1 MPVVETIPLHE
12 TARERY
18 LTYALSVI
26 TSRAL
31 PDVRDGLK
39 PVQRRILYAMYTGL
53 RLTPES
59 RHRKSATI
67 VGECFVA
74 GTRVSTPGGW
84 RPIEALEIGD
94 DVHTQSGVRPVTAC
108 YVMPPQPLRRVTLR
122 GGRALTCTPGQ
133 PVKVLREDLT
143 LGWTDASDLRPGDA
157 VVLRSTHPG
166 GTPAAPGGFTLD
178 ADLAYLLGFF
188 LADGWLDRDAASG
201 RVRLAWACA
210 DRPIIERIRSIVA
223 RSLGH
228 ESTIEERKG
237 MFWLR
242 VNDSALSAR
251 FAEAFGL
258 LGKVA
263 ATIRVPEAVW
273 TAPPAAVA
281 GFVSGFLDGDGT
293 VHKTRR
299 LIALTSIAEPFLRGV
314 QTLLH
319 GLGIASRLLPYRKTS
334 QPAHYDTEWAL
345 EVTGHSFVRLA
356 ALLHLSAPRKHE
368 RLAACVAERDR
379 FTTEDADRIPFLGPV
394 VMREFQDRH
403 LGGGWYAG
411 PDGRKVRSGL
421 RYPGGAKLRYAD
433 GLADTLE
440 LSFPMLD
447 TLGITRKMDALGM
460 PLAGTLREWQE
471 QGVTFGEVVSVEA
484 APAETTFDIQVE
496 GDHEFVAEGVVV
508 HNCMGKYHPHGDTA
522 IYDAMVRMA
531 QPWALRAPL
540 VDGQGNFGSLDGDT
554 AAAMRYTEA
563 RLTPFGASLLAEIR
577 QDTVPFRPTYDGQL
591 FEPVVLPAAVP
602 VLLVNGAT
610 GIAVG
615 MATNIPPHNLGEA
628 VDACLAL
635 LKNPAASI
643 EALARHLPGP
653 DFPTG
658 GRILN
663 TPAELLRIYLT
674 GEGPV
679 DLRGEWTETPATRTD
694 PACVVLTSIPYAL
707 DKSDLIEKIADHIR
721 AGRLPQI
728 VDVRDESTDDVR
740 VVLELRKGASSSAA
754 MAYLLKHTPLQSRFH
769 VNMTCLVPTDNPEV
783 AAPQKVDLKTALQH
797 FLDFRLSVVTRRLAH
812 ELKALDARI
821 HILRGFAAVFAA
833 LDEAIKII
841 RASRDRAD
849 ANARLRHRF
858 SVDEEQADAVLDVKL
873 YRLARMEI
881 DAVLKELAEK
891 EARAAA
897 IRALLADEPAR
908 WALVR
913 TELRDAKKRFADER
927 RSTIG
932 GPDVAV
938 SYAAEDYIVQE
949 DVVVIVTRDG
959 WVKRQ
964 RSYTDLASI
973 RVREG
978 DRVLYALGAG
988 TRSTVGFLTSAG
1000 RCYTARVDALP
1011 QTTGHGDPV
1020 QKFFDFADRETVVG
1034 VVSFDPRTLPEG
1046 VPETPTPGAP
1056 ALFDAGG
1063 DGAAPADAAITG
1075 PYIVAV
1081 SSDGLAVRFET
1092 AAFAELSNKNGRV
1105 FMRLREA
1112 PGGGTR
1118 VVGAEVAAGSEN
1130 VCLAS
1135 RDGRALIFP
1144 AAQVPVFRSAAKGV
1158 IAMRLAGD
1166 QDAVLGMAVSD
1177 AARRGLDVET
1187 SRGRTETVRTT
1198 KFEVSN
1204 RGNRGATIIQKGTL
1218 KAATA
1223 EPVETPLPGR
1233 A

>member
-39 PVQRRILYAMYTGL
+39 PVQRRILYAMYTSL

-84 RPIEALEIGD
+84 RPIEALEVGD
-94 DVHTQSGVRPVTAC
+94 AVHTQTGVQPVTAC

-122 GGRALTCTPGQ
+122 GGRALVCTPGQ
-133 PVKVLREDLT
+133 PFKVLRDDLT
-143 LGWTDASDLRPGDA
+143 LGWADAADLRPGDA
-157 VVLRSTHPG
+157 VVLRSTHPA

-201 RVRLAWACA
+201 RVRLVWACA
-210 DRPIIERIRSIVA
+210 DRPIIERIRQVVSRA
-223 RSLGH
+223 LGH
-228 ESTIEERKG
+228 ESAIEERRG

-258 LGKVA
+258 MDKYA
-263 ATIRVPEAVW
+263 ATIRIPSAIW
-273 TAPPAAVA
+273 TAAPDVVA

-319 GLGIASRLLPYRKTS
+319 GLGVASRLLPYRKTE
-334 QPAHYDTEWAL
+334 QPAHHALEWAL
-345 EVTGHSFVRLA
+345 EVSGRSFVRLA
-356 ALLHLSAPRKHE
+356 GLLDLSAPRKRE
-368 RLAACVAERDR
+368 RLAACVPDRPR
-379 FTTEDADRIPFLGPV
+379 FTSEDADRIPFLGPV
-394 VMREFQDRH
+394 VMRAFQERH
-403 LGGGWYAG
+403 LGGGWYAA

-460 PLAGTLREWQE
+460 PIADTLREWQE
-471 QGVTFGEVVSVEA
+471 HGVTFGEVVSVEA
-484 APAETTFDIQVE
+484 APAETTFDIGVE

-531 QPWALRAPL
+531 QPWSLRVPL
-540 VDGQGNFGSLDGDT
+540 VDGQGNFGSLDGDSP
-554 AAAMRYTEA
+554 AAMRYTEA
-563 RLTPFGASLLAEIR
+563 RLTPFGAALLGEIK

-591 FEPVVLPAAVP
+591 FEPVVLPATAP

-635 LKNPAASI
+635 LKNPAATI
-643 EALARHLPGP
+643 EALVKHLPAP

-663 TPAELLRIYLT
+663 TPAELLRIYQT
-674 GEGPV
+674 GEGAV
-679 DLRGEWTETPATRTD
+679 DLRGEWTEEKGR
-694 PACVVLTSIPYAL
+694 VILTSVPYAL

-721 AGRLPQI
+721 AGRVPQI
-728 VDVRDESTDDVR
+728 VDIRDESTDDVR
-740 VVLELRKGASSSAA
+740 VVLELKKGASAGAA
-754 MAYLLKHTPLQSRFH
+754 MAYLLKHTPLQTRFH
-769 VNMTCLVPTDNPEV
+769 VNLTCLVPTDNPEIC
-783 AAPQKVDLKTALQH
+783 APQKVDLKTALQH
-797 FLDFRLSVVTRRLAH
+797 FLDFRLDIVTRRLAH
-812 ELKALDARI
+812 ELRALETRI
-821 HILRGFAAVFAA
+821 HILQGFAVIFAA
-833 LDEAIKII
+833 LDEAIRLI
-841 RASRDRAD
+841 RASRDRPD

-858 SVDEEQADAVLDVKL
+858 SVDEEQADAVLDIKL

-881 DAVLKELAEK
+881 DAILKELAEK
-891 EARAAA
+891 EARAAE
-897 IRALLADEPAR
+897 IRTLLADEAGR
-908 WALVR
+908 WAVVR
-913 TELRDAKKRFADER
+913 SELRDVKKRFADAR
-927 RSTIG
+927 RSTVG
-932 GPDVAV
+932 GPDAAV
-938 SYAAEDYIVQE
+938 SYAAEDYIISE
-949 DVVVIVTRDG
+949 DVYVIVTRDG

-978 DRVLYALGAG
+978 DRVLYALAAS
-988 TRSTVGFLTSAG
+988 TRATLGFFTSAG
-1000 RCYTARVDALP
+1000 RCYTLRVDSLP

-1020 QKFFDFADRETVVG
+1020 QKYFDFADRETVVG
-1034 VVSFDPRTLPEG
+1034 VVSFDARTLPEG
-1046 VPETPTPGAP
+1046 VPETAEGAQV
-1056 ALFDAGG
+1056 LFEG
-1063 DGAAPADAAITG
+1063 DGAAPEAASVG
-1075 PYIVAV
+1075 PYVVAV
-1081 SSDGLAVRFET
+1081 SSDGLGVRFET
-1092 AAFAELSNKNGRV
+1092 AAFSDVSNKNGRV
-1105 FMRLREA
+1105 FMRLRD
-1112 PGGGTR
+1112 GIR
-1118 VVGAEVAAGSEN
+1118 VIGAEIAAGSEN

-1144 AAQVPVFRSAAKGV
+1144 VGQIPVFRSAAKGV

-1166 QDAVLGMAVSD
+1166 ADAVLGMAVSD

-1187 SRGRTETVRTT
+1187 SRGRTETIRTT
-1198 KFEVSN
+1198 KFDVSN
-1204 RGNRGATIIQKGTL
+1204 RGNRGATVISKGTL

-1223 EPVETPLPGR
+1223 DPIEIHLPGR
-1233 A
+1233 ALPGRG